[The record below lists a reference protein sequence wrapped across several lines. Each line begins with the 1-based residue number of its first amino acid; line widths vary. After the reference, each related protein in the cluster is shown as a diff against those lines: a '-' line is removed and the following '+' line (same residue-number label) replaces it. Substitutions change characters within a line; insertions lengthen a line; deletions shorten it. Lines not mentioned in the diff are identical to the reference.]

1 MRKRIDIESLRKYY
15 GELLNDKQF
24 LEFKIDKDQRF
35 ISQTHCDLGTEQF
48 LYYKE
53 EITRNQKE
61 LKEVTEKI
69 NKTKTRIQDYENN
82 R

>member
-35 ISQTHCDLGTEQF
+35 ISKTHCDLGTEQF
-48 LYYKE
+48 LYFKE
-53 EITRNQKE
+53 EIIKNQKE
-61 LKEVTEKI
+61 LKEITEKI
-69 NKTKTRIQDYENN
+69 ISAKTRIENYENN

>member
-1 MRKRIDIESLRKYY
+1 MKKRIDIESLRKYY

-24 LEFKIDKDQRF
+24 LEFKIDKDQKF
-35 ISQTHCDLGTEQF
+35 IARMHCDLGNQQF

-69 NKTKTRIQDYENN
+69 TNAKTRIQNYEAQ
-82 R
+82 

>member
-1 MRKRIDIESLRKYY
+1 MKKRIDIESLRKYY

-35 ISQTHCDLGTEQF
+35 ITNMAWHLGTEQF

-53 EITRNQKE
+53 EIARNQKE
-61 LKEVTEKI
+61 LKEVTEKAT
-69 NKTKTRIQDYENN
+69 NAKQRIENYEKN
-82 R
+82 

>member
-35 ISQTHCDLGTEQF
+35 ISNMHLNLGTEQF

-69 NKTKTRIQDYENN
+69 NKAKTRIEEYENN

>member
-1 MRKRIDIESLRKYY
+1 MKKRIDIESLRKYY

-24 LEFKIDKDQRF
+24 LEFKIDKDQKF
-35 ISQTHCDLGTEQF
+35 ISRMHCNLGTEQF
-48 LYYKE
+48 LFYKE

-69 NKTKTRIQDYENN
+69 TNAKTRIQNYEAQ
-82 R
+82 